1 MPITVN
7 VVTEDEYATWLNDAK
22 QKFAL
27 EDTNSNIKVV
37 KNEIKKLN

>member
-7 VVTEDEYATWLNDAK
+7 VVTDEDDATWLNDAK

-27 EDTNSNIKVV
+27 EDTGSNIKVV

>member
-7 VVTEDEYATWLNDAK
+7 VVTDEEYVVWLNDAK

-27 EDTNSNIKVV
+27 EDINTNIKVV
-37 KNEIKKLN
+37 KKENKKIN